1 MHMQFFFSQTLIPS
15 WSFTV
20 SPPPAQ
26 IYRCTISTL
35 PVIQYVNPKLY
46 PYFLA
51 LDPCIKEKYIANL
64 VISACIVCVQPCVF
78 GEQKVG

>member
-1 MHMQFFFSQTLIPS
+1 MVIFLNQTLIPS
-15 WSFTV
+15 WSCISTPKYTDV
-20 SPPPAQ
+20 P
-26 IYRCTISTL
+26 ISTL
-35 PVIQYVNPKLY
+35 RPVIQYVNPKLY

>member
-1 MHMQFFFSQTLIPS
+1 MYLHL
-15 WSFTV
+15 
-20 SPPPAQ
+20 Q

-35 PVIQYVNPKLY
+35 RPVIQYVNPKLY